1 MYHPHTDMRSFI
13 PEEDRTVF
21 EEFLSTNFPVPPTT
35 SKERRG
41 SAGVRPQPPSSSPPK
56 MTRERRQSEE
66 TVEAKQQRKRR
77 SRQHVGHVTDVEKF
91 LKDIDSQMDSILD
104 SN

>member
-1 MYHPHTDMRSFI
+1 MRSFI
-13 PEEDRTVF
+13 PEEDRTIF
-21 EEFLSTNFPVPPTT
+21 EEFLSANFTAPPTA
-35 SKERRG
+35 SKESRG
-41 SAGVRPQPPSSSPPK
+41 SAGVWPHPPPSSSPK
-56 MTRERRQSEE
+56 TAGGRRQGEE
-66 TVEAKQQRKRR
+66 TVEAKQERKRR